1 MIAKLK
7 KLEATDN
14 GMAYAEDYRAAYETL
29 AERASHEVPP
39 APDAQPSAEL
49 QMLAV
54 PRKGWLNGPGRHF
67 TNH

>member
-14 GMAYAEDYRAAYETL
+14 GMAHAEDLDAAYETL
-29 AERASHEVPP
+29 AERTSH
-39 APDAQPSAEL
+39 APDTDANAQQSAEL

-54 PRKGWLNGPGRHF
+54 PRNGWLSGPGRHF